1 MHTCT
6 LLLFKHCC
14 YWKLIW
20 SFSFYISLYISIVS
34 IRIFLLMRMFLSSFS
49 FRRNFTSNALSSV
62 HIYLNCQ
69 WILSSITIKNLTR
82 HFRHNFTDANFLY
95 TSLHIIDNRKWIFSF
110 LIFHIF
116 LLHFSLFFSFN
127 EKLIMNTYSK
137 EIPKKYNNLQFVIL
151 FIFPFLLFFFP
162 LHLQSDELLNDYCMQ
177 CEVEGAVQTSS
188 LLWVPPLPIQIHI
201 HIQIHFCNY
210 FVSLQSEALPLNVR
224 NTSTPSTVNTRLRS
238 SLSEHFKQCSRLR
251 Q

>member
-1 MHTCT
+1 MEIFAKISSETLSYTVLCIHTHINAYIYIYKCLHIYMHTCT

-110 LIFHIF
+110 LIFLSYFYFTF
-116 LLHFSLFFSFN
+116 LSFLVLMKN
-127 EKLIMNTYSK
+127 
-137 EIPKKYNNLQFVIL
+137 
-151 FIFPFLLFFFP
+151 
-162 LHLQSDELLNDYCMQ
+162 
-177 CEVEGAVQTSS
+177 
-188 LLWVPPLPIQIHI
+188 
-201 HIQIHFCNY
+201 
-210 FVSLQSEALPLNVR
+210 
-224 NTSTPSTVNTRLRS
+224 
-238 SLSEHFKQCSRLR
+238 
-251 Q
+251 